1 MTNGSRDSPSRLLIV
16 IFFPLHYQSDWDDM
30 DNTPRSNRKL
40 MVNMDDDTGSFGQI
54 NDTFED
60 DIETQDFDDLIFA
73 LKTGGHF
80 DPDEDEKPTPDRQ
93 EHFELRRISIPDT
106 HL

>member
-1 MTNGSRDSPSRLLIV
+1 
-16 IFFPLHYQSDWDDM
+16 
-30 DNTPRSNRKL
+30 
-40 MVNMDDDTGSFGQI
+40 MVNLDDTGSFGQV
-54 NDTFED
+54 NETYEE

-80 DPDEDEKPTPDRQ
+80 DPDEDEKPSLSDRDRQ

-106 HL
+106 HLWKL

>member
-1 MTNGSRDSPSRLLIV
+1 MI
-16 IFFPLHYQSDWDDM
+16 
-30 DNTPRSNRKL
+30 
-40 MVNMDDDTGSFGQI
+40 NMDDTGSLGQV
-54 NDTFED
+54 NDNFED

-80 DPDEDEKPTPDRQ
+80 DPTEDEKPTSERQ

-106 HL
+106 HLWVLDNEKLQLKLDSGERIRVNFENPWNNIVS